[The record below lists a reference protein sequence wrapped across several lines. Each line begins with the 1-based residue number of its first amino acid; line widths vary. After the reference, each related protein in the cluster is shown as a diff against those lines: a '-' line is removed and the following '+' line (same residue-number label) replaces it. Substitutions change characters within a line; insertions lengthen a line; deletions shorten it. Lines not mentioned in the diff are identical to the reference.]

1 MMKLRLRKGIKI
13 QVISEDLVEIRLR
26 KKPHVQLGTSITSP
40 GAGDMKILKINAC
53 NL

>member
-1 MMKLRLRKGIKI
+1 MKLRRHKGLKI

-26 KKPHVQLGTSITSP
+26 NEPHVQLGTSITSP
-40 GAGDMKILKINAC
+40 GAGDMKILKINAR